1 MESLRITAGMG
12 DITSYETLVNAGA
25 DELFAGFVPFSWNK
39 TYGNLLPLN
48 RREVLFY
55 HVQIGTLEDMKI
67 LRQKIDRYHIPVTI
81 TFNSL
86 YYVKEQLPVIADYIR
101 DLSALGF
108 SDYIIADINLIRYLS
123 KHRIPCRIHIS
134 GEIGEWNEYTL
145 RLLLSLSNDTTR
157 ITRIIFHRKTDYR
170 DIARCV
176 SVGRSLDPALEFE
189 AFCMNEN
196 CHYTGGYCNSLHCDE
211 MVHLCQLEYRL
222 SPQVSVPAAE
232 YNDEEED
239 IPGETGCGLCAIED
253 LQALGITHLKVVG
266 RGLSPEC
273 VARDIQAV
281 KEVLRTGDPS
291 LFRTKCHHAC
301 YYQKR
306 V

>member
-12 DITSYETLVNAGA
+12 DITFYETLVNAGA

-67 LRQKIDRYHIPVTI
+67 LRKKIDHYHIPVTI

-86 YYVKEQLPVIADYIR
+86 YYVKEQLPIIADYIR

-123 KHRIPCRIHIS
+123 KHRIPCRIHVS

-145 RLLLSLSNDTTR
+145 RLLLALSNDTTK
-157 ITRIIFHRKTDYR
+157 ITRIIFHRKTDFR
-170 DIARCV
+170 DMARCV

-222 SPQVSVPAAE
+222 SPEVSVSAAE
-232 YNDEEED
+232 YTDEEEG

-291 LFRTKCHHAC
+291 PFRTKCHHTC